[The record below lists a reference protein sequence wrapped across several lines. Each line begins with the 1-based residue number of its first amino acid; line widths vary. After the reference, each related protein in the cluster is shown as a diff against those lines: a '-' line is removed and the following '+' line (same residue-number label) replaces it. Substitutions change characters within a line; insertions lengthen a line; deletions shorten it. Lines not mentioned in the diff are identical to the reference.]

1 MLWDWISVLPSQ
13 WGVAALGEQSAC
25 VADGAGA
32 SPALQRSPG
41 SQLPA
46 ALCNMGCPVL
56 TAQIAGL
63 VWREYRAWLPCSTL
77 NPTREATLLHG
88 YSKHRILNL
97 KSWHKPRCTSLGQV
111 SSYNLTILSDSP
123 VARSFSRC
131 LSFFFFANAIF
142 SMWGLVSG
150 LVFQFFKGRERRNL
164 CCPLRRWMRK
174 LIGDYLHTW

>member
-1 MLWDWISVLPSQ
+1 
-13 WGVAALGEQSAC
+13 
-25 VADGAGA
+25 
-32 SPALQRSPG
+32 
-41 SQLPA
+41 
-46 ALCNMGCPVL
+46 MGCPVL

-131 LSFFFFANAIF
+131 LSFFFFCKCYIF
-142 SMWGLVSG
+142 HVRTCVWISFSVFQREGEKKPVLPFEEVDEEVDRGLSSYLIRGKSSLFFQRQQLPRLLPLLPQWAASCLRSPPSG
-150 LVFQFFKGRERRNL
+150 LLGQ
-164 CCPLRRWMRK
+164 
-174 LIGDYLHTW
+174 Y